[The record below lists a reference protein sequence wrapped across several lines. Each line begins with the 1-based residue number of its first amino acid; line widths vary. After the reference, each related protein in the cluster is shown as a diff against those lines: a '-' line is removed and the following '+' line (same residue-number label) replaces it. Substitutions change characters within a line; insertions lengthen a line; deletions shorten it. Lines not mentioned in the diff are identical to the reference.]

1 MPRGSKTHTTLVGAV
16 GGIYSIL
23 GAGKDVLHT
32 RLSSNAGHSGG
43 RVGSRGDGGSDGRLG
58 SGAGCGGHIG
68 IGSATGDNKAIEAAR
83 IASTSPLLETSIEGA
98 SDIIINISGDI
109 TLLDAN
115 EAATYIQDLAGEDTN
130 IIFGSKYDDSKETKV
145 KFLRR
150 VGK

>member
-68 IGSATGDNKAIEAAR
+68 IGSAT
-83 IASTSPLLETSIEGA
+83 
-98 SDIIINISGDI
+98 
-109 TLLDAN
+109 
-115 EAATYIQDLAGEDTN
+115 AGQH
-130 IIFGSKYDDSKETKV
+130 GHSKYQYQQKNADSFHMKPPENSDFKASISKQTAFKLGTFV
-145 KFLRR
+145 EPESFYHIFIK
-150 VGK
+150 K